1 MKFFSKKYLP
11 VLFSFFLLFF
21 FFPTPIHAQTE
32 WTGVCVGTRQFSDV
46 PTIKGFECLFANIL
60 QVIIYIAGI
69 ACLVMFIVGGYKYLF
84 SSNDPKKVA
93 VASSTLTMAII
104 GLVGI
109 IASYFILKF
118 IQEFTGTNVTEFNIG
133 IGNT

>member
-32 WTGVCVGTRQFSDV
+32 WTDGCVGPNDLSDV
-46 PTIKGFECLFANIL
+46 PTIKGLECLFENIL
-60 QVIIYIAGI
+60 QVIVYIAGI

-84 SSNDPKKVA
+84 SNNDPKKVTN
-93 VASSTLTMAII
+93 ASSTLTMAII

-109 IASYFILKF
+109 IASYLILKF
-118 IQEFTGTNVTEFNIG
+118 IEVFTGTNITIFKIG
-133 IGNT
+133 L